1 MLLKTMQFSNSTLQF
16 RSKMQFFTI
25 CTKLMIKTQ
34 KTKNVKQCKMP
45 IFCIFNISELKMHG
59 LKNNLIYKPTV
70 YKTKTT
76 QAEYQAAKHLAQCT
90 RTIKMKR

>member
-1 MLLKTMQFSNSTLQF
+1 
-16 RSKMQFFTI
+16 
-25 CTKLMIKTQ
+25 MIKIR
-34 KTKNVKQCKMP
+34 KTKMP
-45 IFCIFNISELKMHG
+45 SNEKCLFFCIFNILKLKMYG

-76 QAEYQAAKHLAQCT
+76 QEEYQAAKHLAQCT